1 MTYAVSYMVVYT
13 EVVEAESFEE
23 AAEIV
28 AKNCPYDIDG
38 SAWVTCEETG
48 EEAEVWEYEE

>member
-1 MTYAVSYMVVYT
+1 MKEYFVSYRVIYGETVK
-13 EVVEAESFEE
+13 AESAEE

-38 SAWVTCEETG
+38 GAFIADEETG
-48 EEAEVWEYEE
+48 EEYDFT